1 MTGDEKNDAA
11 SLKVFLNETLRE
23 LKTILRAE
31 CGSLFIFDSD
41 KGELVLDSFS
51 NSHKVCVKGIRRKV
65 GEGVAGKV
73 AEIKSPVLV
82 SNIDDDLRFRRNGFN
97 HYNTKSFIS
106 IPLFGAERLVG
117 LMNLAD
123 KSDGSAFS
131 EQDLEFAVTLCKYAS
146 AASERF
152 FKDSFSVE
160 KIEALDIQKET
171 LEKYANVGKLAAG
184 VVHQINNPLDGI
196 IRYTNIV
203 LSHANEQSATKEYL
217 LEIKKGLSRIEGITK
232 SLLEFSR
239 IVNPDYNKSSR
250 YVDVCGIIDEALDMF
265 KAKTNNITIV
275 KKYCCEGLRILDM
288 GIMHV
293 LMNII
298 KNAIDAMPQGGTLE
312 IKTETNDTTVNI
324 SLKDSGVGISGEVME
339 HIFKPFFTT
348 KSIEKGTGLGLAI
361 CSEIVNKYTGKIAVN
376 SFEGS
381 GSTFSVLIPKKYFE
395 EYEHK

>member
-1 MTGDEKNDAA
+1 MVSKGKDDLAA
-11 SLKVFLNETLRE
+11 LKVFLNDTLKE
-23 LKTILRAE
+23 LMAILRAE

-41 KGELVLDSFS
+41 KGELILDSFS
-51 NSHKVCVKGIRRKV
+51 NSHQVCVKDIKRKM
-65 GEGVAGKV
+65 GEGIAGKV
-73 AEIKSPVLV
+73 AQIKSPVLV
-82 SNIDDDLRFRRNGFN
+82 SNIDNDLRFRRNGFT

-106 IPLFGAERLVG
+106 IPLFGEQRLIG
-117 LMNLAD
+117 LINLAD
-123 KSDGSAFS
+123 KADGTAFS
-131 EQDLEFAVTLCKYAS
+131 EQDLMFAVTLCKYVS
-146 AASERF
+146 FSCERF
-152 FKDSFSVE
+152 LQGSSFSD
-160 KIEALDIQKET
+160 KIEAFDKQKET

-203 LSHANEQSATKEYL
+203 LSHASEHSATKEYL

-232 SLLEFSR
+232 SLLEFSH
-239 IVNPDYNKSSR
+239 IVNSNYSKAVK
-250 YVDVCGIIDEALDMF
+250 YVDVSTVIDEVLDMN
-265 KAKTNNITIV
+265 KSRTANIAIV
-275 KKYCCEGLRILDM
+275 KNYDSENLRILDM
-288 GIMHV
+288 GIIHV

-312 IKTETNDTTVNI
+312 IKTEASDSSVNI
-324 SLKDSGVGISGEVME
+324 SFKDSGVGIPDDVLE

-376 SFEGS
+376 SLEGR

-395 EYEHK
+395 YEHKS